1 MQIIKEKLN
10 NTIENLANDM
20 SKQFSEEKN
29 VTSPQDALSSGIR
42 ETQNAQCHFTFII
55 LVEREF

>member
-42 ETQNAQCHFTFII
+42 ETQNAQCCFTFII